1 MEASVDP
8 QCGGPDWT
16 PITPKT
22 GSLFHAETHSDLRVR
37 GLCNKSGPVFSSC
50 LCRSIPR
57 SRNRVPTRVRHL
69 WEFFRTALWSQPESH
84 QLPGPLRRCIAQRCD
99 ADSAW
104 EATFDCGFNE
114 RWREECERDG
124 HIDLPDA
131 APLLSGESL
140 DGLLAD
146 NNLLKPKT
154 AAADRPNESGPA
166 LGLHGPSPMLGRVGW
181 KQDFPGRL

>member
-1 MEASVDP
+1 MGA
-8 QCGGPDWT
+8 
-16 PITPKT
+16 
-22 GSLFHAETHSDLRVR
+22 F
-37 GLCNKSGPVFSSC
+37 
-50 LCRSIPR
+50 RSIR
-57 SRNRVPTRVRHL
+57 WGQT
-69 WEFFRTALWSQPESH
+69 ESH
-84 QLPGPLRRCIAQRCD
+84 QLPGPLRRCIAQSCD
-99 ADSAW
+99 TDAAW

-140 DGLLAD
+140 DGLLAI

-154 AAADRPNESGPA
+154 AAADRPDESGPA
-166 LGLHGPSPMLGRVGW
+166 FGLHGPSTMLGRVGW